1 MKKNYLGHFP
11 ASRLRRGRQSDWI
24 RNLLS
29 EHALSIDDLIWPI
42 FICEGKNKKD
52 EISSMPGVY
61 RYSIDNLEQVIKEA
75 EELKINLIALFPYTS
90 SEKKTDDAKEATNP
104 DNLICQALSKIKSQK
119 VNFGV
124 MCDVALDP
132 YTSHGHDGLINDQG
146 IVLNDETNIK
156 LIKQAL
162 LLSQCGADI
171 IAPSDMMDGRIGLIR
186 EELENNNFKDVLI
199 LSYAAKYAS
208 KMYGP
213 FRDAVGSS
221 SNLQSDKKSYQMN
234 VANSNEALR
243 EVAMDIQEGA
253 DIVMVKPGIS
263 YLDIIYRV
271 KNEFNFPTFAYQVS
285 GEYSMIKS
293 ATERGLINEE
303 EVVMEQL
310 ISFKRAGAD
319 AILSYFAIEI
329 AKIIRSRNQS
339 F

>member
-1 MKKNYLGHFP
+1 MSG
-11 ASRLRRGRQSDWI
+11 
-24 RNLLS
+24 NLWQFMV
-29 EHALSIDDLIWPI
+29 IWPI

-52 EISSMPGVY
+52 EIPSMPGVY

-104 DNLICQALSKIKSQK
+104 DNLVCQALSKIKSQK

-221 SNLQSDKKSYQMN
+221 TNLQSDKKNYQMN

>member
-1 MKKNYLGHFP
+1 M
-11 ASRLRRGRQSDWI
+11 
-24 RNLLS
+24 
-29 EHALSIDDLIWPI
+29 
-42 FICEGKNKKD
+42 
-52 EISSMPGVY
+52 
-61 RYSIDNLEQVIKEA
+61 
-75 EELKINLIALFPYTS
+75 
-90 SEKKTDDAKEATNP
+90 
-104 DNLICQALSKIKSQK
+104 
-119 VNFGV
+119 
-124 MCDVALDP
+124 
-132 YTSHGHDGLINDQG
+132 
-146 IVLNDETNIK
+146 
-156 LIKQAL
+156 

-329 AKIIRSRNQS
+329 AKIIRSRN
-339 F
+339 